1 MGVNYQ
7 PIKGRYLYMFILNPT
22 GLLYETQEVGKATAV
37 ELAKQREQL
46 EKTSHQLDEINS
58 TLRFS
63 QRHLTGLKSVFG
75 GLKNSCR
82 PGTTEQSYK
91 YREKHTL

>member
-1 MGVNYQ
+1 MRKSGEPLSSELWTPPTRAWVTMGVNYQ
-7 PIKGRYLYMFILNPT
+7 PIKGRYLYMYPLKST

-58 TLRFS
+58 TLR
-63 QRHLTGLKSVFG
+63 
-75 GLKNSCR
+75 
-82 PGTTEQSYK
+82 
-91 YREKHTL
+91 